1 MHEEDALKY
10 MIAGLRKGGAYHSSG
25 YSSYGYDLYVPNLIR
40 EYATSEERNA
50 ARSSEALGRVEHRI
64 RELSPQFFAAAWE
77 LCRRGII
84 RPGIRTLDGQSTEA
98 GSAGSGYSV
107 TPFGQSW
114 LSESHA
120 DDFVPTEPERF
131 GRLLA
136 PYRDRFGP
144 GFHDRAQQAVRCY
157 GAHAYLACCAMCGA
171 AAESVLLSVAIAK
184 MGDEAIVLKEY
195 RTANGRSKVESLVL
209 GKSRQQLQTGLR
221 AFTESLK
228 YWRDESAHGLASSIS
243 DEQAYT
249 SLALMLRLAQF
260 ANDNWQELTQP

>member
-10 MIAGLRKGGAYHSSG
+10 MIAALRKGSAYHASG
-25 YSSYGYDLYVPNLIR
+25 YSNFGYDLYLTNLMR
-40 EYATSEERNA
+40 QYAIDEEGNGV
-50 ARSSEALGRVEHRI
+50 RSSETLGRAEHRI
-64 RELSPQFFAAAWE
+64 RELSPLFLAAAWE
-77 LCRRGII
+77 LCRRGIN
-84 RPGIRTLDGQSTEA
+84 RPGVKTIGAQSTDD
-98 GSAGSGYSV
+98 GSAGNGYSV
-107 TPFGQSW
+107 TPFGKTW
-114 LSESHA
+114 LAEAHA

-136 PYRDRFGP
+136 PYKERFGP

-184 MGDEAIVLKEY
+184 TGDEAAVLKEY
-195 RTANGRSKVESLVL
+195 RSANGRSKVENLIL
-209 GKSRQQLQTGLR
+209 GKSPQQLQTGLK
-221 AFTESLK
+221 AFSESLK

-249 SLALMLRLAQF
+249 SLAMMLRLAQF
-260 ANDNWQELTQP
+260 ATDNWKELT